1 MIEEKSR
8 APGSLT
14 GFFVI
19 LTSFVTIYLLS
30 WPVLFSFYL
39 WVFADRSSFLNL
51 DYLLAQHLRLG
62 VDAFYSYGLLPVL
75 LQHVLFAI
83 FGRGYWPMIGCTVV
97 VTVLMAV
104 FWARFVRSVSN
115 Q

>member
-51 DYLLAQHLRLG
+51 DYLLHSIFAWESTPFIRTDCCLYC
-62 VDAFYSYGLLPVL
+62 FSTSC
-75 LQHVLFAI
+75 LQSSAAAT
-83 FGRGYWPMIGCTVV
+83 GR
-97 VTVLMAV
+97 
-104 FWARFVRSVSN
+104 
-115 Q
+115 